1 MSGLLLIKETR
12 NPWLNFQ
19 DIFNENLKLSKK
31 LYSLEGKNICLQ
43 NIKRELIEQLG
54 DARAAT
60 KTLEEEVSQLKE
72 DFLKVK
78 TEKEQLDYKMKNL
91 EVKPLIYFNL

>member
-1 MSGLLLIKETR
+1 MKL
-12 NPWLNFQ
+12 FQ
-19 DIFNENLKLSKK
+19 K

-60 KTLEEEVSQLKE
+60 KTLEEEVSQLRE
-72 DFLKVK
+72 DFLEVK

-91 EVKPLIYFNL
+91 EVKPQVSFQSMK

>member
-1 MSGLLLIKETR
+1 MKL
-12 NPWLNFQ
+12 FQ
-19 DIFNENLKLSKK
+19 K

-60 KTLEEEVSQLKE
+60 KTLEEEVSQLRE

-78 TEKEQLDYKMKNL
+78 TEKDQLDYKMKNL
-91 EVKPLIYFNL
+91 EVKPQVSFQSMK